1 MLVLAQAAAHI
12 PPHYFMGFEL
22 SEWVQITILIA
33 FVAGIITWIVKA
45 SIVTPLTSAINNLS
59 KKVDGIGGNADRVHA
74 EHDRRLDEQDVHLA
88 RHDEEFKTV
97 FNQLNKREDNT
108 HE

>member
-1 MLVLAQAAAHI
+1 MQVLTEVATHV
-12 PPHYFMGFEL
+12 PPHVFMGFEL
-22 SEWVQITILIA
+22 GEWVQLIA
-33 FVAGIITWIVKA
+33 IVGFIAGIVAWIVRA
-45 SIVTPLTSAINNLS
+45 SIVAPLTTAINNLS

-97 FNQLNKREDNT
+97 FNQLNREDKQS
-108 HE
+108 